1 VEALTQLPKIKPTQ
15 ATPAATPPPVAPAP
29 APAAAAPPP
38 VQPAPA
44 ANPPPPLVTGG
55 GTSTSSTG
63 STRTTKVDVEAQF
76 QAVIAGLLAYYQPTD
91 PFLMSDGTF
100 TRDQLIARFHE
111 FVSAVEQTKSD
122 YQIWRTDVA
131 SEQALLTQVKP
142 LRAGVRGIVQ
152 ARFSKQGPQVL
163 QFGFTPV
170 KTAVRS
176 AASKAL
182 AAEKAAAT
190 RKARGTVGK
199 TAKAAIHGTVPA
211 VPAVAP
217 APQAGSSTTAPVAP
231 AASNA
236 PATPAAS
243 ATPAPAA
250 APAPAPAPAQAPATP
265 AAAAPAPAGPGTP
278 TPTPQH

>member
-1 VEALTQLPKIKPTQ
+1 
-15 ATPAATPPPVAPAP
+15 
-29 APAAAAPPP
+29 

-44 ANPPPPLVTGG
+44 VNPPPPLVTGG

-63 STRTTKVDVEAQF
+63 STRTTKVDVEAQV
-76 QAVIAGLLAYYQPTD
+76 QAIIAGLLAYYQPTD
-91 PFLMSDGTF
+91 TFLMSDGTF
-100 TRDQLIARFHE
+100 TRDELIARFQA

-122 YQIWRTDVA
+122 YQVWRTDVA
-131 SEQALLTQVKP
+131 GEQALLTQVKP

-152 ARFSKQGPQVL
+152 ARFGKQGPQVL

-170 KTAVRS
+170 KSPVRS

-199 TAKAAIHGTVPA
+199 TVKAGIHGTVPA
-211 VPAVAP
+211 APAAAP
-217 APQAGSSTTAPVAP
+217 APQAGSSTQAPVAP
-231 AASNA
+231 APSNA

-243 ATPAPAA
+243 AAPAPAA
-250 APAPAPAPAQAPATP
+250 APAATPAPAPATP
-265 AAAAPAPAGPGTP
+265 AVAAPAPAGPGTS
-278 TPTPQH
+278 TPQH

>member
-1 VEALTQLPKIKPTQ
+1 MPKTNPTQ

-29 APAAAAPPP
+29 APAAAASPP

-63 STRTTKVDVEAQF
+63 STRTTKVDLEAQY

-100 TRDQLIARFHE
+100 TRDQLIARFQA

-142 LRAGVRGIVQ
+142 LRAGVRGIAQ
-152 ARFSKQGPQVL
+152 ARFGKQGPQVL

-170 KTAVRS
+170 KTPVRS

-199 TAKAAIHGTVPA
+199 TAKAAIHGTVPT
-211 VPAVAP
+211 VPAGAP
-217 APQAGSSTTAPVAP
+217 APQAGSPTTAPVAP
-231 AASNA
+231 AASSA
-236 PATPAAS
+236 PATPAPS

-250 APAPAPAPAQAPATP
+250 APAPAPVTP
-265 AAAAPAPAGPGTP
+265 AVTAPAPSANGTP